1 MARSILFLSLALLIS
16 SLSIQYVLSDSPSS
30 TCIEAALK
38 LNPCMLYIMKGGD
51 GPSPTDAC
59 CTGVDILSKLAKSR
73 VDRIVLC
80 YCFKKIFWTLDNED
94 IHSRVAGLPNKCGI
108 SYTMPPTDKTYNCNK
123 ISMFSDD
130 EGVVLI

>member
-1 MARSILFLSLALLIS
+1 MARFLVFLSLALLIS
-16 SLSIQYVLSDSPSS
+16 SYVLGAAPVDPVSL
-30 TCIEAALK
+30 CIEAALK
-38 LNPCMLYIMKGGD
+38 LDPCMLYIMKGGD